1 MTRLWTYRGGVW
13 ILNVAPFITV
23 HLLPSQGDTFH
34 MWMACCGGRPVDHI
48 APGMSASDVMRRAWD
63 YYDARID
70 LVSTERVELQLKR
83 RKAYV

>member
-13 ILNVAPFITV
+13 ILTAAPFITV
-23 HLLPSQGDTFH
+23 RLLHGT
-34 MWMACCGGRPVDHI
+34 WTACCGGRPVEHI
-48 APGMSASDVMRRAWD
+48 APGISASDVMRRAWN